1 MLLAI
6 DVGNTH
12 TVVGCFHGEQLK
24 ADWRIATDRQRTEDE
39 YGTLLLQLLR
49 NSSLDPRDIRGVAIA
64 CVVPPALEIFTA
76 VCRKFFSCEP
86 LVASSQNRSGLRVL
100 YNPPHAVGADRIAN
114 AVAAK
119 HKYRL
124 PAIIVDLGTA
134 ITFDV
139 ISGEAEY
146 LGGAITPGIHI
157 SLDAL
162 SARAAKLPRIE
173 LRKPDKAIGT
183 TTEESMQSGV
193 VFGAIGTVDALV
205 TRIKAELAGEAIVI
219 ATGGL
224 AKAIARESANVDV
237 VDEQLTLDGLRLL
250 YDLNAK
256 PSSDG

>member
-12 TVVGCFHGEQLK
+12 TVLGTFAGEQLL
-24 ADWRIATDRQRTEDE
+24 ASWRIATDRQRTADE
-39 YGTLLLQLLR
+39 YGVLLLQLLR
-49 NSSLDPRDIRGVAIA
+49 NSDLDPHEIRGVAIA
-64 CVVPPALEIFTA
+64 CVVPPALETFTA
-76 VCRKFFSCEP
+76 VARRYLACEP
-86 LVASSQNRSGLRVL
+86 LVASTQNRSGLRIL
-100 YNPPHAVGADRIAN
+100 YNPPQAVGADRIAN
-114 AVAAK
+114 AVAAM

-124 PAIIVDLGTA
+124 PAIVVDLGTA

-139 ISGEAEY
+139 ISQDAEY

-157 SLDAL
+157 SLEAL

-173 LRKPDKAIGT
+173 LRRPPRAVGT

-193 VFGAIGTVDALV
+193 VFGAVGTVDSLV
-205 TRIKAELAGEAIVI
+205 ARIRAELVGEPIVI

-224 AKAIARESANVDV
+224 ARAIAGESEEVQV

-250 YDLNAK
+250 YEMNK
-256 PSSDG
+256 QP